1 MHPLRTSGAVVPAR
15 TAASSN
21 ASQRKARPPSLHGDH
36 ASETSFATTEA
47 AGVSGETDGFQR
59 RKSLPPAASAWGSAS
74 GPSEGVGKVAQQKWM
89 MSMLIQQQQEQ
100 MKTMNGQMAV
110 MREMCES
117 NLQMMRQIL
126 DNPVSGQD
134 T

>member
-21 ASQRKARPPSLHGDH
+21 ASLRKAP
-36 ASETSFATTEA
+36 SETSFATTEA
-47 AGVSGETDGFQR
+47 AGVSGEADVFQR